1 MIFRWFYC
9 NIKARFVKRSLFEKA
24 ANASPIRNIRRF
36 AFASATLSNAR
47 PSPFFAQAYR
57 PCHGFRGS
65 TPWLN
70 AEAALRS
77 PPNLRQRVECG
88 TGTAGLSGLSS
99 RCGGAGVVRMH
110 IPAKSTSTSISTP
123 TPAKPGHTERPAELQ
138 FMVRRVVRYSTKF
151 SCIARRQAEPA
162 LPASRPQ
169 AARKMWKRHCRRV
182 ACAKRRGS
190 RHGRLSGLSSR
201 CGGGVLSLAA
211 LGLGLRSAMRFCC
224 RVLPS
229 VHACCLSRD
238 KQNGLR

>member
-36 AFASATLSNAR
+36 AFASAALSNAR
-47 PSPFFAQAYR
+47 QSPFFAQAYR

-99 RCGGAGVVRMH
+99 RCGGVGGGRCTSLQKASTPQSPHIRAQNPGTRKDPPGSDLWPVR
-110 IPAKSTSTSISTP
+110 SGSISMLSACSIVQTRAAP
-123 TPAKPGHTERPAELQ
+123 KRRGVGLQ
-138 FMVRRVVRYSTKF
+138 R
-151 SCIARRQAEPA
+151 
-162 LPASRPQ
+162 
-169 AARKMWKRHCRRV
+169 
-182 ACAKRRGS
+182 AKRRGS
-190 RHGRLSGLSSR
+190 RHCRPKPGRTERPAEL
-201 CGGGVLSLAA
+201 
-211 LGLGLRSAMRFCC
+211 
-224 RVLPS
+224 
-229 VHACCLSRD
+229 
-238 KQNGLR
+238 

>member
-1 MIFRWFYC
+1 MIFGWFYC

-36 AFASATLSNAR
+36 AFASAALSNAR

-57 PCHGFRGS
+57 PCHGFRRS

-99 RCGGAGVVRMH
+99 HCGGAGLVRTL
-110 IPAKSTSTSISTP
+110 IPAKSTNAPIAAHTLAT
-123 TPAKPGHTERPAELQ
+123 PGHTERPAELQ
-138 FMVRRVVRYSTKF
+138 FMVRRVFRYSAKF
-151 SCIARRQAEPA
+151 SCIARQQAEPA

-169 AARKMWKRHCRRV
+169 AARKMRKRHCRRV
-182 ACAKRRGS
+182 DTREAVRKPRCG
-190 RHGRLSGLSSR
+190 LSGLSSR
-201 CGGGVLSLAA
+201 CGGVGLVRTLILAKSTNA
-211 LGLGLRSAMRFCC
+211 PIAAHTLAKPGRTERPDRL
-224 RVLPS
+224 
-229 VHACCLSRD
+229 
-238 KQNGLR
+238 

>member
-36 AFASATLSNAR
+36 AFASAALSNAR

-88 TGTAGLSGLSS
+88 TGTAGLSGLST
-99 RCGGAGVVRMH
+99 RCGGAGVARMH
-110 IPAKSTSTSISTP
+110 IPAKSTNAPIAAHTL
-123 TPAKPGHTERPAELQ
+123 AKPGYTESPAELQ

-162 LPASRPQ
+162 LPAKTRVYGKTRP
-169 AARKMWKRHCRRV
+169 ALIY
-182 ACAKRRGS
+182 
-190 RHGRLSGLSSR
+190 GRAGR
-201 CGGGVLSLAA
+201 AVL
-211 LGLGLRSAMRFCC
+211 R
-224 RVLPS
+224 
-229 VHACCLSRD
+229 
-238 KQNGLR
+238 